1 MMLYNVSVSIDPS
14 IESDWVCWMQEC
26 HIPEVLQTKC
36 FSKCVLSKVH
46 GNEAEECTF
55 SVLYWALSKEDYERY
70 LLVHAPRLQVD
81 HSARYEGKFVAF
93 RTTMDLISELIP

>member
-1 MMLYNVSVSIDPS
+1 MLYNVTVSIDPA
-14 IESDWVCWMQEC
+14 IEFDWVCWMQEC
-26 HIPEVLQTKC
+26 HIPEVLKTKC
-36 FSKCVLSKVH
+36 FEKCVLSKVH

-55 SVLYWALSKEDYERY
+55 SVLYWALSKEDYEGY
-70 LLVHAPRLQVD
+70 LLNHAPRLQVE

>member
-1 MMLYNVSVSIDPS
+1 MLYNVTVSIDPS
-14 IESDWVCWMQEC
+14 IESDWVLWMQES

-36 FSKCVLSKVH
+36 FHKCVLSKVH
-46 GNEAEECTF
+46 GNEAGECTF

-70 LLVHAPRLQVD
+70 HLVHAPRLQAE

-93 RTTMDLISELIP
+93 RTLMEKV

>member
-1 MMLYNVSVSIDPS
+1 MLYNVTVSIDPA
-14 IESDWVCWMQEC
+14 IEFDWVCWMQEC
-26 HIPEVLQTKC
+26 HIPEVLKTKC
-36 FSKCVLSKVH
+36 FEKCVLSKVH

-70 LLVHAPRLQVD
+70 LLNHAPRLQVE

>member
-1 MMLYNVSVSIDPS
+1 MLYNVTVSIDPS
-14 IESDWVCWMQEC
+14 IESDWVSWMQES

-36 FSKCVLSKVH
+36 FHKCVLSKVH
-46 GNEAEECTF
+46 GNEAGECTF

-70 LLVHAPRLQVD
+70 HLFHAPRLQAE

-93 RTTMDLISELIP
+93 RTTMDLITELMP

>member
-1 MMLYNVSVSIDPS
+1 MLYNVTVSIDPS
-14 IESDWVCWMQEC
+14 IESDWVLWMQES

-36 FSKCVLSKVH
+36 FHKCVLSKVH
-46 GNEAEECTF
+46 GNEAGECTF

-70 LLVHAPRLQVD
+70 HLAHAPRLQAE

-93 RTTMDLISELIP
+93 RTTMDLISELMP